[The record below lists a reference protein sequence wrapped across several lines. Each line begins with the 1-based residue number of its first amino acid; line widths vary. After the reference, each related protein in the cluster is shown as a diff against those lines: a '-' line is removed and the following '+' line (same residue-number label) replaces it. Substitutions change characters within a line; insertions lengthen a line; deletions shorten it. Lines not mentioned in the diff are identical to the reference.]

1 MSRLA
6 SRCLP
11 TLLTASLA
19 AQAAPF
25 PQNKLEFGNWYLQ
38 PGVEFFPNFRTAGGN
53 LAGDGLFKVFPAEVL
68 DRAGDLRISGYKITF
83 EVDPAFTFT
92 AAQIVSVP
100 GVQFY
105 RTRILTRNGQT
116 FETIDLS
123 QPVGPDYDPIQTIVP
138 TPGPYAFEVPFRS
151 NAPSTKLRQ
160 LLVVPA
166 EVGGVRTGL
175 AMLVKATVGE
185 RQGSALPGIALVSSF
200 NERHV
205 APGRPTY
212 SGMVTGG
219 VVTHFGEPGGSS
231 ATGELAVGVRFADPV
246 LQIFGSGARGVL
258 PDPQGRETHLGP
270 GAYANDL
277 GSGGGFFGIYVQ
289 SRAHHAPGSAPTHW
303 LFPLVVAQS
312 LQGPTAAAPFGGA
325 MIRYAP
331 GQSDLAMLFVQA
343 GVYGQLQTYRAGGS
357 AGFDQDQEGVFASA
371 RATVAPSPQLVGLDL
386 WLQGVVVGPV
396 ALPVANT
403 QAVRVSFR

>member
-1 MSRLA
+1 MRFPARLGIPA
-6 SRCLP
+6 
-11 TLLTASLA
+11 LLAAGLA
-19 AQAAPF
+19 AQTPF

-38 PGVEFFPNFRTAGGN
+38 PGVEYFPNFRTAGGN
-53 LAGDGLFKVFPAEVL
+53 QAGDGLFKVFPAEVL

-83 EVDPAFTFT
+83 EVDPAFAFT
-92 AAQIVSVP
+92 TAQVVFVP

-123 QPVGPDYDPIQTIVP
+123 QPVGPDYDPIQAIVP
-138 TPGPYAFEVPFRS
+138 TPGPYAFEVPFRT
-151 NAPSTKLRQ
+151 NAPNVELRQ

-166 EVGGVRTGL
+166 EVNGVRTGL
-175 AMLVKATVGE
+175 AMLVKARVGE
-185 RQGSALPGIALVSSF
+185 REGSALPGIVLVSSF

-219 VVTHFGEPGGSS
+219 VITHFGEPGGSS
-231 ATGELAVGVRFADPV
+231 ATGELAVGLRFADPV
-246 LQIFGSGARGVL
+246 LQVFGSGARGVL

-277 GSGGGFFGIYVQ
+277 GSAGGFFGLYVQ
-289 SRAHHAPGSAPTHW
+289 SRAHHTPGLPPTHW

-325 MIRYAP
+325 LIRYAP
-331 GQSDLAMLFVQA
+331 GETDAAMMFVQA
-343 GVYGQLQTYRAGGS
+343 GVHGPLQTYQAGGS
-357 AGFDQDQEGVFASA
+357 AGFDQDQEGVWASL
-371 RATVAPSPQLVGLDL
+371 RGTVAPSPQLVGIDL
-386 WLQGVVVGPV
+386 WLQGIVVGPGI
-396 ALPVANT
+396 APVANT
-403 QAVRVSFR
+403 QAVRLSLR